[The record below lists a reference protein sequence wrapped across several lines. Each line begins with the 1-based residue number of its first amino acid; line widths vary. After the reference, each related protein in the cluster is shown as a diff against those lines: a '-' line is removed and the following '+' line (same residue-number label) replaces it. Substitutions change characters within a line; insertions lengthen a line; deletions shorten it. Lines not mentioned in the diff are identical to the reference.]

1 MIYCVVPEELAP
13 ELYDKL
19 ADYYKDDPNVKV
31 IIDRRK
37 SERRARAAGE
47 AEGGAEHQRETR
59 DRRRPRIPGDFPPI
73 DSSVSTPE

>member
-19 ADYYKDDPNVKV
+19 ADYYKDDPGVKV

-37 SERRARAAGE
+37 SERRERAGTEGE
-47 AEGGAEHQRETR
+47 EQQRETR
-59 DRRRPRIPGDFPPI
+59 DRRRPRVPGEFPPI
-73 DSSVSTPE
+73 DSSVSAPE

>member
-37 SERRARAAGE
+37 SERRARA
-47 AEGGAEHQRETR
+47 GADASEQQRETR
-59 DRRRPRIPGDFPPI
+59 DRRRPRVPGEFPPI
-73 DSSVSTPE
+73 DSSVPQAE

>member
-37 SERRARAAGE
+37 SERRERTGGE
-47 AEGGAEHQRETR
+47 NDEQQRETR
-59 DRRRPRIPGDFPPI
+59 DRRRPRVPGEFPQI
-73 DSSVSTPE
+73 DSGVSTPE